1 MPVVIRV
8 KYTMKPGMREELLK
22 FVQENV
28 DKTRQEEGNI
38 EYAHYPSMENDQDMF
53 VFEMWEKI
61 EHVDAHI
68 KAPHYLEFARR
79 RKPMMESYSYKT
91 FDASIIRQGDHIA
104 TW

>member
-8 KYTMKPGMREELLK
+8 KYRMKPGKREELLK

-28 DKTRQEEGNI
+28 DQTRMETGNI
-38 EYAHYPSMENDQDMF
+38 EYTHFPSMENDQDMF

-61 EHVDAHI
+61 EDVNAHI
-68 KAPHYLEFARR
+68 NAPHYLEFARK
-79 RKPMMESYSYKT
+79 RKPLMESYDYKT